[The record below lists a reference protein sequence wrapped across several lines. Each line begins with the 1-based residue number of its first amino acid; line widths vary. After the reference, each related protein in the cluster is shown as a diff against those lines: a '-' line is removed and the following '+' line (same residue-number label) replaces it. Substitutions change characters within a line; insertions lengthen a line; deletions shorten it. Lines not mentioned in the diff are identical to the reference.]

1 MAYDEEELAGRART
15 TLQDVVGDGTA
26 VVEKRLFGG
35 VGFLVAGNMAV
46 GVQKES
52 LLVRLPPG
60 DAEHALTEPGARPFE
75 MGGRGPSKGWL
86 LVDAPGTDG
95 DADLRR
101 WVERGAAYALSL
113 PPK

>member
-1 MAYDEEELAGRART
+1 MAYDDELADRARA

-26 VVEKRLFGG
+26 VVDKRLFGG
-35 VGFLVAGNMAV
+35 VGYLVAGNMAV

-60 DAEHALTEPGARPFE
+60 EAEHALAEPGARPFE

-86 LVDAPGTDG
+86 LVDAPGTD
-95 DADLRR
+95 DETDLRR

>member
-1 MAYDEEELAGRART
+1 MAYDVELAGRARAVLT
-15 TLQDVVGDGTA
+15 DVVRDGPD

-35 VGFLVAGNMAV
+35 VGYLVAGNMAV
-46 GVQKES
+46 GVRHRS
-52 LLVRLPPG
+52 LLVRLG
-60 DAEHALTEPGARPFE
+60 ADDAAEALGEPGARPFE
-75 MGGRGPSKGWL
+75 MAGRTSKGWL
-86 LVDAPGTDG
+86 LVDPPGTAD

>member
-1 MAYDEEELAGRART
+1 MAYDAELAGRARAM
-15 TLQDVVGDGTA
+15 LEDVAGEGHD

-35 VGFLVAGNMAV
+35 VGYLVAGNMAV

-52 LLVRLPPG
+52 LLVRLG
-60 DAEHALTEPGARPFE
+60 ADDAPQAVTEPGARPFE

-86 LVDAPGTDG
+86 LVDAPGIAT

-101 WVERGAAYALSL
+101 WVERGTAYALSL

>member
-1 MAYDEEELAGRART
+1 MAYDDELADRART
-15 TLQDVVGDGTA
+15 MLQDVVGDGTA

-35 VGFLVAGNMAV
+35 VGFLLAGNMAV

-60 DAEHALTEPGARPFE
+60 EAEHALAEPGARHFE
-75 MGGRGPSKGWL
+75 MGGRTSKGWL

>member
-1 MAYDEEELAGRART
+1 MAYDAELAGRARAM
-15 TLQDVVGDGTA
+15 LVDVVGDGHE

-35 VGFLVAGNMAV
+35 VGYLLAGNMAV

-52 LLVRLPPG
+52 LLVRLG
-60 DAEHALTEPGARPFE
+60 VDDTAQGLTEPGARPFE
-75 MGGRGPSKGWL
+75 MAGRTSKGWL
-86 LVDAPGTDG
+86 LVDAGGTDDDG
-95 DADLRR
+95 DLRR